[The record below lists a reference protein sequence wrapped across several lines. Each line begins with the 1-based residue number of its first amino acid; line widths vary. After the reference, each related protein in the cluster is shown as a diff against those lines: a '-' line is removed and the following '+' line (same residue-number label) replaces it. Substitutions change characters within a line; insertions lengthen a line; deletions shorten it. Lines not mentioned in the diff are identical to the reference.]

1 MRALLHFDFREKH
14 CWGRSR
20 HWHAARLSAADAIE
34 DFDLVSG
41 DHNAVQRRQ
50 RSSHNIDAPHQ
61 FIGAAVGIN
70 SPHQHRQNLKGLRH
84 AALRQGESP
93 LNVFEVESVGLAL
106 LLDFVDQQLPQ
117 LRVFGR
123 MRRSDDQI
131 ALAAGDHQARLR
143 APVAVRLGKI
153 LDRHARHQKI
163 LENPVLDDLDT
174 KSRHAL
180 VVVLVPA
187 PEVDTIEGALGGIV
201 GDAEEFRQDLLVDLL
216 GEGLSFLLPALAV
229 SFQPMAEHFV
239 EKHCGRSPRK

>member
-163 LENPVLDDLDT
+163 LQNPILNNLYAN
-174 KSRHAL
+174 SRHAL
-180 VVVLVPA
+180 VVVLVPS
-187 PEVDTIEGALGGIV
+187 PEIHAVEGTLGGIV
-201 GDAEEFRQDLLVDLL
+201 GDAEEFGQDLLVDFF
-216 GEGLSFLLPALAV
+216 GEGLSFLLATLAV
-229 SFQPMAEHFV
+229 ALQPVSEHFV
-239 EKHCGRSPRK
+239 EKYCGGAP